1 MTSKTPPAPDASD
14 APDAPRA
21 AAAPDPRRW
30 AGLAVL
36 SASLLLVVMD
46 ITILNVALPAISADL
61 RPDTV
66 SLLWMVDVYAL
77 VVAGL
82 LVTVSA
88 LGDRWGRK
96 RMLISGFA
104 VFGTASVLVVFADSP
119 GDVIAVRALLGVGG
133 AMIMP
138 STLSMIRTLFPD
150 GRERATALGVWA
162 AMAAFGAAFGPIVGG
177 FLLEHFSWHSA
188 FLVNV
193 PVMAAAIVAGLLLL
207 PEARHPRP
215 GPLDFPAVVL
225 SMAGMVALVYAI
237 KNAGKYG
244 LTDATALV
252 SAAVAAAALG
262 WFVRR
267 SLRRPDP
274 LLDLRLFRLPSFGA
288 GALAAMT
295 TELAMAGMMLL
306 MAQWMQLVQGYGPL
320 ETGLRLLP
328 TALAAIVASPAAP
341 AVAARVGARTVLAG
355 GLAVAALGF
364 AVLGLA
370 PQPIGYWPV
379 ALALMLIGLGMG
391 SLAIASAVIMA
402 GAPPEKAGS
411 AAAVEETSY
420 DIGGALGIAL
430 LGSLAAA
437 VYRSDLSTGELA
449 SLGVTGGAADAARES
464 LTGALDVAG
473 SVNAS
478 LADSARTAFEH
489 SLGLTGLAG
498 ALLMLAAAAVVWRLT
513 PRDLDLSA
521 ADH

>member
-1 MTSKTPPAPDASD
+1 MTSKTPH

-21 AAAPDPRRW
+21 AVASDPRRW

-61 RPDTV
+61 RPGTV

-96 RMLISGFA
+96 RMLIAGFA

-119 GDVIAVRALLGVGG
+119 GAVIAVRALLGVGG

-162 AMAAFGAAFGPIVGG
+162 AMAAVGAAFGPIVGG

-193 PVMAAAIVAGLLLL
+193 PVMAVAIVAGLVLL
-207 PEARHPRP
+207 PEARNPSP
-215 GPLDFPAVVL
+215 GPLDFPAVAL

-237 KNAGKYG
+237 KSAGKHG
-244 LTDATALV
+244 LLDATALV
-252 SAAVAAAALG
+252 SAAVAAVMLG

-267 SLRRPDP
+267 CLRRPDP
-274 LLDLRLFRLPSFGA
+274 LLELRLFRSPSFSA
-288 GALAAMT
+288 GALAALT

-328 TALAAIVASPAAP
+328 TALAAIISSPAAP
-341 AVAARVGARTVLAG
+341 AIAARAGARPVLAG
-355 GLAVAALGF
+355 GLAIAGLGF

-370 PQPIGYWPV
+370 PQPLGYWPV
-379 ALALMLIGLGMG
+379 ALALMLIGMGMG

-402 GAPPEKAGS
+402 GAPPEQAGS

-437 VYRSDLSTGELA
+437 VYRGDLATGELA
-449 SLGVTGGAADAARES
+449 SLGVTGGAAETARES

-478 LADSARTAFEH
+478 LADIARTAFEH

>member
-1 MTSKTPPAPDASD
+1 
-14 APDAPRA
+14 
-21 AAAPDPRRW
+21 
-30 AGLAVL
+30 
-36 SASLLLVVMD
+36 MD

-274 LLDLRLFRLPSFGA
+274 LLDLRLFRRPSFGA

-473 SVNAS
+473 PVNAS